1 MAEESPLTGTAGAL
15 DGFSPATR
23 AWFGGAF
30 AEPTQA
36 QAGAWLAIGK
46 GEDTLVVAPTGSGK
60 TLAAFLWAIDKL
72 AAVPAPQ
79 DPKRRTRVLY
89 VSPLKALAVD
99 IERNLRAPLTGIRHA
114 AHRLGLAEPD
124 IGVAVRT
131 GDTAAEE
138 RRRLVSKPP
147 DILITTPESL
157 FLLLTSQARETL
169 RGVETVIVDEVHA
182 VAGNKRG
189 AHLALSLERLDAL
202 RGDARPAQR
211 VGLSATVRPVGEVAT
226 FLGGA
231 RPVTVVQP
239 PSPKRIELTVVVPV
253 EDMTELDTAPGRSG
267 PDGDSGDGPAPAR
280 SIWPHVEER
289 VLDLIEQHKSTI
301 VFANSRRLAERLC
314 GRLNELAA
322 ERAEAAFEAAR
333 GRADAG

>member
-1 MAEESPLTGTAGAL
+1 MTGTDAL

-23 AWFGGAF
+23 AWFEGAF

-36 QAGAWLAIGK
+36 QAGAWRAIGK

-72 AAVPAPQ
+72 AALPPPA

-114 AHRLGLAEPD
+114 AHRLGLDEPD
-124 IGVAVRT
+124 ISVAVRT

-138 RRRLVSKPP
+138 RRKLASKPP

-202 RGDARPAQR
+202 RSGRQSGGPADRPAR
-211 VGLSATVRPVGEVAT
+211 RPAGRACPRRCGRWRRWPRSSA
-226 FLGGA
+226 
-231 RPVTVVQP
+231 
-239 PSPKRIELTVVVPV
+239 
-253 EDMTELDTAPGRSG
+253 
-267 PDGDSGDGPAPAR
+267 APAR
-280 SIWPHVEER
+280 SP
-289 VLDLIEQHKSTI
+289 SC
-301 VFANSRRLAERLC
+301 SRPAPSASNFRSSSRS
-314 GRLNELAA
+314 RT
-322 ERAEAAFEAAR
+322 
-333 GRADAG
+333 

>member
-1 MAEESPLTGTAGAL
+1 MGEESALSGAEAL
-15 DGFSPATR
+15 DGFTPATR
-23 AWFGGAF
+23 AWFEGAF
-30 AEPTQA
+30 AEPTRA
-36 QAGAWLAIGK
+36 QAGAWRAIGK

-72 AAVPAPQ
+72 AALPPPE
-79 DPKRRTRVLY
+79 DPKLRCRVLY

-114 AHRLGLAEPD
+114 AHRLGLPEPD
-124 IGVAVRT
+124 IRVGVRT
-131 GDTAAEE
+131 GDTAAED
-138 RRRLVSKPP
+138 RRKLVTKPP

-202 RGDARPAQR
+202 RGGQGGLGERAVPTSSGGSPGGSSPRGLAQR
-211 VGLSATVRPVGEVAT
+211 VGLSATVRPAEEVAT
-226 FLGGA
+226 FLGGTRA
-231 RPVTVVQP
+231 VSVVQP

-253 EDMTELDTAPGRSG
+253 EDMTDLETPPGRGDDGSEKARRPRGRSG
-267 PDGDSGDGPAPAR
+267 RTWRNGS
-280 SIWPHVEER
+280 
-289 VLDLIEQHKSTI
+289 ST
-301 VFANSRRLAERLC
+301 
-314 GRLNELAA
+314 
-322 ERAEAAFEAAR
+322 
-333 GRADAG
+333 

>member
-1 MAEESPLTGTAGAL
+1 MAEESPLTGTTDAL

-36 QAGAWLAIGK
+36 QAGAWRAIGK

-72 AAVPAPQ
+72 AAVPPPQ

-124 IGVAVRT
+124 IQVAIRT
-131 GDTAAEE
+131 GDTAAED
-138 RRRLVSKPP
+138 RRKLVTKPP

-202 RGDARPAQR
+202 RGDARASAQR

-253 EDMTELDTAPGRSG
+253 EDMTELDTAPGR
-267 PDGDSGDGPAPAR
+267 
-280 SIWPHVEER
+280 
-289 VLDLIEQHKSTI
+289 
-301 VFANSRRLAERLC
+301 RLGWR
-314 GRLNELAA
+314 
-322 ERAEAAFEAAR
+322 
-333 GRADAG
+333 